1 MVTRIMTAL
10 ESGAPRPHTTEHCT
24 AGAVVEADADLPSAA
39 VEQALAAK
47 EPL

>member
-1 MVTRIMTAL
+1 MIAL
-10 ESGAPRPHTTEHCT
+10 ESGAPRPHTTEHRK
-24 AGAVVEADADLPSAA
+24 AGAVAEEDADLPYAA